1 MDPLKLILHYFF
13 SFFVLVLLLEFKG
26 FAAAAAC
33 GLPENLELKAMK
45 IIQTVVDAS
54 MQRAVLFLFMV
65 TVCTQL
71 HLKLLICFFTEQNF
85 YCLV

>member
-13 SFFVLVLLLEFKG
+13 FFFVLVLLLEFKG
-26 FAAAAAC
+26 FAAAC
-33 GLPENLELKAMK
+33 GLTENLELKAMK

-54 MQRAVLFLFMV
+54 VQRAVSFLFMV